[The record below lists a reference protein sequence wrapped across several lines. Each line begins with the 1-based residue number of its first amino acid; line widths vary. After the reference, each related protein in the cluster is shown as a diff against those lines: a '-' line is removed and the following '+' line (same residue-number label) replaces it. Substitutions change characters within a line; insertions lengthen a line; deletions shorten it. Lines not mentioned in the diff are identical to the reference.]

1 MAKVAFYTLG
11 CKVNQ
16 YETEVMAELFKKAG
30 YEVVDFDEVAD
41 VYVINTCTVTSRSD
55 MKSRQVIRKAKNK
68 NPKATIVAV
77 GCYVQVSPD
86 EVFSMPEVDIV
97 VGTKDKDKIVDLV
110 EEFERERKKIKL
122 VGNIMKQRVYEEFGI
137 TGYTERTRAYIKVE
151 DGCNQYCTY
160 CIIPYARG
168 PVRSRKPE
176 DVMKEVKKY
185 ADHGYKEI
193 VLTGI
198 HIASYGK
205 DLGNMGLLDL
215 IKMVHQVEG
224 IERIRISSIEPTFL
238 TEDVVRELASLP
250 KMCRHYHVSLQSG
263 CDETLKRMGRKYTT
277 SDYRE
282 VVERLRKYIPDVAI
296 TTDIMVG
303 FPGETDEEFEK
314 SYKFAEEMCFAKMHV
329 FKYSRRK
336 GTRAYNFPNQVPNKV
351 KEERSKKFLQLSEIC
366 ERKFME
372 RFLNKTVEVLFEQKV
387 KGMEEYVEGLTDN
400 YLPVA
405 VKGRLEIL
413 RNHIFPVKIKEIK
426 NNLLIGEI
434 EGIY

>member
-16 YETEVMAELFKKAG
+16 YETEVMAELFRKAG
-30 YEVVDFDEVAD
+30 YEIVDFDEIAD
-41 VYVINTCTVTSRSD
+41 VYVINTCSVTARSD
-55 MKSRQVIRKAKNK
+55 MKSRQMIRKTRNK
-68 NPKATIVAV
+68 NPDAIVVAV

-97 VGTKDKDKIVDLV
+97 IGTKDKDKIVDLV
-110 EEFERERKKIKL
+110 KDFEKEKKKTKL
-122 VGNIMKQRVYEEFGI
+122 IENIMKQRDYGEFGI
-137 TGYTERTRAYIKVE
+137 TGYTERTRAYIKIE

-176 DVMKEVKKY
+176 NIIKEVKKY
-185 ADHGYKEI
+185 AEHGYKEI

-198 HIASYGK
+198 HIASYGR
-205 DLGNMGLLDL
+205 DLKNIGLLDV
-215 IKMVHQVEG
+215 IKMVHEVEG

-238 TEDVVRELASLP
+238 TEDVVKELANLP

-263 CDETLKRMGRKYTT
+263 CDETLKRMGRKYTA
-277 SDYRE
+277 SEYKE
-282 VVERLRKYIPDVAI
+282 VVERLRRYIPDVAI

-303 FPGETDEEFEK
+303 FPGETEEEFEK
-314 SYKFAEEMCFAKMHV
+314 SYKFAEEICFAKMHV

-351 KEERSKKFLQLSEIC
+351 KEERSKKLLQLSKVC
-366 ERKFME
+366 ERKFKE
-372 RFLNKTVEVLFEQKV
+372 RFLNRTVEVLFEQKV
-387 KGMEEYVEGLTDN
+387 KDLDGYVEGLTDN
-400 YLPVA
+400 YLSVA
-405 VKGRLEIL
+405 VKGELENL
-413 RNHIFPVKIKEIK
+413 RNRILPVRVKEIK
-426 NNLLIGEI
+426 NDLLIGEI